1 MKSGFFL
8 SGTAHG
14 LLISFLVANGVFF
27 MPERQYENLKK
38 LDIMVLSEAEFDA
51 MASLPPSI
59 ENLNINEFQEP
70 KNFIDLYTTISTYF
84 ETLTEQEAEELWK
97 SIEDCALKYN
107 LWGVADEAQFEDPIQ
122 TSKELD
128 RALFIA
134 NCFRE
139 EGYEKVPDPNYFNRD
154 VNLDAYIDEN
164 WELREDDPLVQT
176 WQGCEE
182 KLPEELKEE
191 WDD

>member
-1 MKSGFFL
+1 MAASGV
-8 SGTAHG
+8 S
-14 LLISFLVANGVFF
+14 LVEESAPAASAAGQALAVQAEPNEEA
-27 MPERQYENLKK
+27 PE
-38 LDIMVLSEAEFDA
+38 MSSEPAPA
-51 MASLPPSI
+51 GPPA
-59 ENLNINEFQEP
+59 
-70 KNFIDLYTTISTYF
+70 
-84 ETLTEQEAEELWK
+84 EQEAEELWK

>member
-59 ENLNINEFQEP
+59 ENLTINEFQEP
-70 KNFIDLYTTISTYF
+70 KNLSLNLGLKSSLIDNFNGSTEVPTFSLINEPAGLILVIS
-84 ETLTEQEAEELWK
+84 L
-97 SIEDCALKYN
+97 ALCLLSGIWMGESN
-107 LWGVADEAQFEDPIQ
+107 ND
-122 TSKELD
+122 
-128 RALFIA
+128 
-134 NCFRE
+134 
-139 EGYEKVPDPNYFNRD
+139 
-154 VNLDAYIDEN
+154 
-164 WELREDDPLVQT
+164 
-176 WQGCEE
+176 
-182 KLPEELKEE
+182 
-191 WDD
+191 